1 MKIRVIIEYDEET
14 DSFAAYCP
22 ELPGC
27 ASAGDTEEEAI
38 ENIKEAILLY
48 LEPFPHGFAL
58 VSQRGSHQKWRN
70 DKTGKQ
76 VIVPYHKGKR
86 LPIGTLKAII
96 EGSGI
101 SPDEFS

>member
-1 MKIRVIIEYDEET
+1 MSPRFPRLTAREVI
-14 DSFAAYCP
+14 
-22 ELPGC
+22 
-27 ASAGDTEEEAI
+27 
-38 ENIKEAILLY
+38 AILRR
-48 LEPFPHGFAL
+48 HGFVL

-76 VIVPYHKGKR
+76 VIIPYHKGKR